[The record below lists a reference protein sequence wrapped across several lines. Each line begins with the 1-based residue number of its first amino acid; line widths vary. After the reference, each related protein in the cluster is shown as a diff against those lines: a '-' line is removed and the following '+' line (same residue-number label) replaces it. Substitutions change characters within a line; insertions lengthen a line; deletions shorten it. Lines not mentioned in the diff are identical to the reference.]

1 LHAAAA
7 ADSMDEPAVGLM
19 PSSSVME
26 DSRALGI
33 DVIDGGRL
41 EEEQQITQVSYQIG
55 SLYLFF
61 YEVCFLK
68 CSVPFLLCCLLS
80 EI

>member
-1 LHAAAA
+1 
-7 ADSMDEPAVGLM
+7 MDEPAVGLM

-41 EEEQQITQVSYQIG
+41 KERTTYNTGQLSDWIV
-55 SLYLFF
+55 
-61 YEVCFLK
+61 
-68 CSVPFLLCCLLS
+68 VPFLL
-80 EI
+80 

>member
-19 PSSSVME
+19 PSSSVIE

-41 EEEQQITQVSYQIG
+41 EEEQQITHVSYQIG
-55 SLYLFF
+55 
-61 YEVCFLK
+61 
-68 CSVPFLLCCLLS
+68 CCTFS
-80 EI
+80 CVMSAF